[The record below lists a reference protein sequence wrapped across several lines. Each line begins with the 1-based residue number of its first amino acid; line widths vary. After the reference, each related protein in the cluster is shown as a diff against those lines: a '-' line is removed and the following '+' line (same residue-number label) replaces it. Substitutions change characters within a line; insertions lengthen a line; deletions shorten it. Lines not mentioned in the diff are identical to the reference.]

1 MLNKLSFFKG
11 KLEESKILFIYRY
24 ISLLITSIFY
34 LLNQPEHTIGR
45 KIIIIGCL
53 SVAAIILSYLY
64 LIFENSTSVIN
75 KLLLIET
82 LGNSVLLIPS
92 GGISSPFIW
101 YTLNTILISS
111 VFLNY
116 KYCLINILSY
126 ICIITTIIYFST
138 EIRVDY
144 LNLIRNESS
153 LILSLIMIIA
163 AIQVLAI
170 YVKKTKE
177 KSKSLEEVNKQL
189 ESANLTI
196 MDSIDHIKAL
206 YQSINILT
214 NQGNKEGIIKLLFDN
229 VKKITKTNLVFYY
242 DMTEEIYKMISDG
255 DSSIVNAIAERILS
269 EVKNLL
275 DSKEP
280 VEISLYSKRFI
291 LMKVES
297 NYSEYGILG
306 FESNND
312 KESIIYKDNLYQIE
326 FLSELISFA
335 FERFYLEEISD
346 RLLISEEQNRIANE
360 IHDSVL
366 QRLFS
371 MSCGIFALMK
381 KVEKISSSEI
391 ENELDSI
398 RSTTDSVMKEL
409 REKIYG
415 LSWKRFGLNS
425 FKSNINKYIEEIKRY
440 NDINIPFY
448 IKGNEE
454 LLSISQKKAFYRM
467 ICEGVGNAVRHGK
480 PNNIDIS
487 LEIEKESVEL
497 NIIDDGVGFDL
508 SKLKTQETK
517 GLGIQNL
524 YQLTEFLNGD
534 IKIISARGK
543 GTRIEVDV
551 PINGV
556 KEKGE
561 EATV

>member
-1 MLNKLSFFKG
+1 
-11 KLEESKILFIYRY
+11 
-24 ISLLITSIFY
+24 
-34 LLNQPEHTIGR
+34 
-45 KIIIIGCL
+45 
-53 SVAAIILSYLY
+53 
-64 LIFENSTSVIN
+64 
-75 KLLLIET
+75 
-82 LGNSVLLIPS
+82 
-92 GGISSPFIW
+92 
-101 YTLNTILISS
+101 
-111 VFLNY
+111 
-116 KYCLINILSY
+116 
-126 ICIITTIIYFST
+126 
-138 EIRVDY
+138 
-144 LNLIRNESS
+144 
-153 LILSLIMIIA
+153 
-163 AIQVLAI
+163 
-170 YVKKTKE
+170 
-177 KSKSLEEVNKQL
+177 
-189 ESANLTI
+189 
-196 MDSIDHIKAL
+196 
-206 YQSINILT
+206 
-214 NQGNKEGIIKLLFDN
+214 
-229 VKKITKTNLVFYY
+229 
-242 DMTEEIYKMISDG
+242 
-255 DSSIVNAIAERILS
+255 
-269 EVKNLL
+269 
-275 DSKEP
+275 
-280 VEISLYSKRFI
+280 
-291 LMKVES
+291 
-297 NYSEYGILG
+297 
-306 FESNND
+306 
-312 KESIIYKDNLYQIE
+312 
-326 FLSELISFA
+326 
-335 FERFYLEEISD
+335 
-346 RLLISEEQNRIANE
+346 
-360 IHDSVL
+360 
-366 QRLFS
+366 
-371 MSCGIFALMK
+371 MK